1 MIIDPFYR
9 VISGGAVNA
18 LEKAEQEQGRPRQ
31 ERFVS
36 HALVEVRSYRY
47 LPFGTHSAVLL
58 DISLSGFKLEFTGEV
73 AAAPGKQYWLV
84 IPLAPLGIFAP
95 KRLMCKVECRW
106 FDEKRYRIGGV
117 FMSLS
122 KTDQLLVEQ
131 TIESLRQHGQL

>member
-1 MIIDPFYR
+1 M
-9 VISGGAVNA
+9 NA
-18 LEKAEQEQGRPRQ
+18 LEKAEQGQERQRQ

-36 HALVEVRSYRY
+36 HALVEVRASRY
-47 LPFGTHSAVLL
+47 FPIGIHSAVLL
-58 DISLSGFKLEFTGEV
+58 DISLGGFKLEFTGEV
-73 AAAPGKQYWLV
+73 AAAPGKQYWLI

-117 FMSLS
+117 FVGLS

-131 TIESLRQHGQL
+131 TIESLKQHGQL

>member
-1 MIIDPFYR
+1 M
-9 VISGGAVNA
+9 NA
-18 LEKAEQEQGRPRQ
+18 LGNAEQEHERPRQ

-36 HALVEVRSYRY
+36 HALVEVRSYRF
-47 LPFGTHSAVLL
+47 LPFGCHSAVLL

-73 AAAPGKQYWLV
+73 NASPGKQYWLC

-117 FMSLS
+117 FMDLT

-131 TIESLRQHGQL
+131 TIESLKQHGQIL